1 MKGRKLEPPL
11 YLDLP
16 TDEALARF
24 IQTKPEEVDPPR
36 GRKRKAARPKSGGQ
50 PKITGEGEGRASSAK
65 AGGSAGERDG

>member
-24 IQTKPEEVDPPR
+24 IQTDPSEVKPAPGQKAKIARPPP
-36 GRKRKAARPKSGGQ
+36 KRKPDDPTPA
-50 PKITGEGEGRASSAK
+50 
-65 AGGSAGERDG
+65 